1 MAKLSS
7 VKRDVEKASQG
18 IWRTFEGIDFCIAR
32 IDNPDAKKEL
42 RRLSKLERA
51 TRRGKVD
58 DDAAEKHITAVV
70 AKHVIK
76 DWRNLEDDDGKPI
89 PYSVETASKIIA
101 DPAFA
106 ELRDWII
113 TIATEDEAFRA
124 ETIEATAKN

>member
-51 TRRGKVD
+51 TRRDQRG
-58 DDAAEKHITAVV
+58 VV
-70 AKHVIK
+70 
-76 DWRNLEDDDGKPI
+76 GG
-89 PYSVETASKIIA
+89 
-101 DPAFA
+101 
-106 ELRDWII
+106 LRDGWRQRG
-113 TIATEDEAFRA
+113 EGGGLEQRA
-124 ETIEATAKN
+124 AAQRHGMAP